1 MFFSSPL
8 KLVQR
13 RHEIEKAAA
22 IRAIDARTLQAT
34 PQIGAFSAKNACQPG
49 SSVI

>member
-1 MFFSSPL
+1 MFFSTPL
-8 KLVQR
+8 KLVPI

-22 IRAIDARTLQAT
+22 IRVCDARALQAT